1 VSINQPQVM
10 PSASPSYNAATQNK
24 VQLNPDMAASMP
36 SVYAAAMS
44 SNMNNQQVQ
53 MMNQIHGTIS
63 TYKALSALPIEEAKK
78 NYKVL
83 GSEAQAM
90 IKSMYGNAPFTNTD
104 NMVMKVA
111 KFLGSAALSTVKT
124 PIVALYRAA
133 GTENQII
140 NAPYLFARELTQGE
154 SPFHLSTYS
163 KAWDGRA
170 IYDQGTLANLKKT
183 YGDAASFVAQGLI
196 KGMKP
201 GEIVDAYGKVDS
213 GIYTALADMY
223 SNNKKFNDM
232 MNEFRGAQVSPG
244 RDIARV
250 MYHVPTTDSHF
261 YTTEKWKIRTGT
273 IDAFYE
279 LAHDPLT
286 YFGGEIFKGL
296 GAAGKGVEAMNKGTR
311 AAEALINPATR
322 AKVAE
327 DLYKPGTT
335 TFNNAEYRFGPLIK
349 EYAAAD
355 AAKNTDAKAA
365 VMRKIKTDA
374 PEIDDRNFLKLAS
387 EAKAFDA
394 NGWKEWVKTME
405 GVQEMH
411 MGMVD
416 GPTALRMGIPIAKLQ
431 RNLAGGFN
439 RVTSEFFNG
448 GLVNE
453 EIDAIGG
460 GEKVFN
466 ALKGIGKAT
475 DPLTGKPGTVISPL
489 LDDLTAQMNIR
500 RRIAR
505 QVQTYPGRV
514 KFGVTDDLAEETV
527 PVVKQYLRLAGIP
540 RYAADKTAEAYKFAN
555 PVDRTL
561 FLRGM
566 FDHMMTKMGVDEN
579 IKRAVLEAKFG
590 DSTTFLNSRDLRI
603 DPAHLDYWIPTD
615 TLVHSPIE
623 GNDALYS
630 ITANGPIHSFQGKPF
645 ITGLDFSGKE
655 LFPYGFNF
663 SKEGTPAHTLN
674 WLIGRSNHSAWLRK
688 VTSMW
693 ATGSVV
699 PRIGGRGSIEQ
710 GIFHYLTAPW
720 ENLTGWFKGQR
731 LNELGIGISGDMS
744 HVPYGARL
752 RMKIFGKSLKDW
764 IPTKSVYQQI
774 DGQDMK
780 IIQGRLDKGLVS
792 GQEVWTAAQPHDI
805 IHAVANKISKYA
817 GGDAELAQIFE
828 VFLKHPSAS
837 AAAEVNSVLARSAA
851 HQGYLGGEL
860 DQKLVSDEGLVRLA
874 KENNYVF
881 TGDWGDVDPKEAAA
895 GINGIPLAHSHYR
908 VWAPMFQNFNV
919 LDGFHFGENF
929 IRHNALRTGKDFAM
943 ARDAIL
949 RHFGVDPITR
959 EIVDEAKLDK
969 YLNFSMQT
977 GRDLEEKGWNKVTS
991 AIHRIQIGLQDMR
1004 TTFHGD
1010 PIKFNDRL
1018 YDAIRYAATDLKG
1031 KPIEWLAPKVK
1042 DVTLS
1047 TPVYSDSF
1055 AIRKALDMIQYD
1067 NFEELTRLH
1076 HPTGVFKSDIAMA
1089 EKGFLDVARS
1099 SDEWIPYLQK
1109 TMQNFGEGG
1118 VQGKALHY
1126 MDTQINWLFNQPAF
1140 AITKVNLYKKYLP
1153 MQQELLRNLIKG
1165 GMDKTLARNLAERHF
1180 VELSEK
1186 NAAQIVTKF
1195 VDNSVKQSV
1204 LSNTMRTAGRF
1215 YRAQEQ
1221 FQRRIMRLKDY
1232 PLRSLYRMRLLHLGV
1247 DNMGFLHNNANGEP
1261 TFTIPG
1267 DNVIFHALNGGI
1279 NFALHREANVVSN
1292 PMFADFNMN
1301 LLQSSPS
1308 LGPEAGA
1315 PSFSGPLASVSVLT
1329 LKSIFNHLPWG
1340 IGKEAATGIDKYLLG
1355 RGNLTPSKI
1364 LPVAVQRALDAMP
1377 KDLQDNQLASAGA
1390 MAILYNAAHGFG
1402 AVTPLSTHSM
1412 TGPEYVTASRKYIDN
1427 IKITANN
1434 VLFMRAML
1442 GMFSPISPTMQERDA
1457 GVSNYLKDVGITGFS
1472 PAFNDIL
1479 QGVMRNDKGISDP
1492 YEIAL
1497 GIFTRDYPGRAIYGV
1512 SKNVKETRL
1521 LQSYT
1526 KDMVG
1531 WTATNQ
1537 KWVGPD
1543 AAPGTRAAAF
1553 IFAPHIGAYDPNTY
1567 LYLESQG
1574 LIKQKP
1580 LQTYLNDIM
1589 TAQDYA
1595 AYENAKYR
1603 EQQAMITPGV
1613 NRNKAIK
1620 DAQAEQQAILAGN
1633 PELSIVMGD
1642 AKQQL
1647 SRYQDVFN
1655 SLGSILGDKSF
1666 PMTDGERKKMTS
1678 AWTLVNSALTAMT
1691 ANNSAN
1697 GFINSASTK
1706 AASKEAV
1713 LNGVAEIG
1721 GAASPGE
1728 IPRDPQIA
1736 EALKSVFEPL
1746 LNNLSRTTVKVGL
1759 TR

>member
-1 VSINQPQVM
+1 MSINQPQVM

-36 SVYAAAMS
+36 SLYAAALA
-44 SNMNNQQVQ
+44 SNMNDPQIQ

-78 NYKVL
+78 NYKAL
-83 GSEAQAM
+83 GGEAQAM

-104 NMVMKVA
+104 NMVMKVTKWA
-111 KFLGSAALSTVKT
+111 GSTVLNTVKS

-133 GTENQII
+133 GIENQII

-154 SPFHLSTYS
+154 SVFHLSTYS

-170 IYDQGTLANLKKT
+170 VYDQGTLGHLKQT

-213 GIYTALADMY
+213 GLYTALADMY
-223 SNNKKFNDM
+223 SNNDKFKKM
-232 MNEFRGAQVSPG
+232 MDEFRGAQVSPG
-244 RDIARV
+244 RDISRV
-250 MYHVPTTDSHF
+250 MYHVPNTDSHF
-261 YTTEKWKIRTGT
+261 YSTDRWKKSSGS
-273 IDAFYE
+273 IDLFYE
-279 LAHDPLT
+279 LTHDPLT
-286 YFGGEIFKGL
+286 YLGGGLFKG
-296 GAAGKGVEAMNKGTR
+296 AKS
-311 AAEALINPATR
+311 AAEATSKGAVLAEKLLTDPVVR
-322 AKVAE
+322 ARNAE
-327 DLYKPGTT
+327 EMFAPGTKVHT
-335 TFNNAEYRFGPLIK
+335 DWETRFGPLIK
-349 EYAAAD
+349 DYAAAN
-355 AAKNTDAKAA
+355 AAKDADAKAA

-374 PEIDDRNFLKLAS
+374 PEIDDRSFLQLAS
-387 EAKAFDA
+387 QAKAFDA
-394 NGWKEWVKTME
+394 NGAKEFVKTLQ
-405 GVQEMH
+405 GAQEMH

-416 GPTALRMGIPIAKLQ
+416 GPTALRMGIPIAKRQ
-431 RNLAGGFN
+431 RNMAAGFN
-439 RVTSEFFNG
+439 RITSDFFNG
-448 GLVNE
+448 GITTP

-460 GEKVFN
+460 GEKVLDAFV
-466 ALKGIGKAT
+466 GIGKAT
-475 DPLTGKPGTVISPL
+475 DPLTGLPGTAKSAL

-500 RRIAR
+500 RRLAR
-505 QVQTYPGRV
+505 QVQTYPDRV
-514 KFGVTDDLAEETV
+514 KFGVMDDASAEATV
-527 PVVKQYLRLAGIP
+527 PVIKQYLRLAGIP

-579 IKRAVLEAKFG
+579 IKRSVLEAKFG
-590 DSTTFLNSRDLRI
+590 DSTTFVNSRDLRI
-603 DPAHLDYWIPTD
+603 DPAHLEHWIPTD
-615 TLVHSPIE
+615 TLTHAPVE

-630 ITANGPIHSFQGKPF
+630 ITANGPIHAFQGKPF
-645 ITGLDFSGKE
+645 ISGLDFNSSE

-663 SKEGTPAHTLN
+663 SEKGTPAHTLN
-674 WLIGRSNHSAWLRK
+674 WLIGKTNHSAWVRK
-688 VTSMW
+688 VTNLW
-693 ATGSVV
+693 ATGSVA
-699 PRIGGRGSIEQ
+699 PRIGMRGSIEQ

-720 ENLTGWFKGQR
+720 KDIAGWAKGQK
-731 LNELGIGISGDMS
+731 LNQLGIGISGDMS
-744 HVPYGARL
+744 HVPYAARL
-752 RMKIFGKSLKDW
+752 RMKIFGKSLKNW
-764 IPTKSVYQQI
+764 IPTKSVYEQI

-780 IIQGRLDKGLVS
+780 IIQGRLDKGIIN
-792 GQEVWTAAQPHDI
+792 GQEIWTAAQPHDI
-805 IHAVANKISKYA
+805 VHAVANKISKYA
-817 GGDAELAQIFE
+817 GGDAETAKIFE

-851 HQGYLGGEL
+851 HQGIAGGEL
-860 DQKLVSDEGLVRLA
+860 EQKLITNDGLARLM
-874 KENNYVF
+874 KENNYKF
-881 TGDWGDVDPKEAAA
+881 TGDWQYVNPKEAAA
-895 GINGIPLAHSHYR
+895 AVNGVPLAHSHYR
-908 VWAPMFQNFNV
+908 AWAPMFQRFNQ

-929 IRHNALRTGKDFAM
+929 IRHNGLRTGKDFAM

-949 RHFGVDPITR
+949 KHFGVDPLTHA
-959 EIVDEAKLDK
+959 IVDEAKLDK
-969 YLNFSMQT
+969 YLNFSMQA
-977 GRDLEEKGWNKVTS
+977 GRDIQEKSWSKVTS
-991 AIHRIQIGLQDMR
+991 AIHRIQVGLQDMK
-1004 TTFHGD
+1004 TVFHGD

-1031 KPIEWLAPKVK
+1031 KPIEGLLPKVA
-1042 DVTLS
+1042 DASLS
-1047 TPVYSDSF
+1047 TPTHSEGL

-1076 HPTGVFKSDIAMA
+1076 GPTEAFKSDIAMA
-1089 EKGFLDVARS
+1089 EKGFLDVART

-1118 VQGKALHY
+1118 VQGKVLHY
-1126 MDTQINWLFNQPAF
+1126 MDTQMNWFFNQPAF
-1140 AITKVNLYKKYLP
+1140 AITKVNLYKKYMPL
-1153 MQQELLRNLIKG
+1153 QKELVQNLIKG
-1165 GMDKTLARNLAERHF
+1165 GMDKALAFEVAERHF

-1195 VDNSVKQSV
+1195 IDNSVKQSV
-1204 LSNTMRTAGRF
+1204 LSNTLRTSGRF

-1232 PLRSLYRMRLLHLGV
+1232 PLRALYRMRLLHLGV

-1292 PMFADFNMN
+1292 PMYADFNMN

-1315 PSFSGPLASVSVLT
+1315 PSFSGPLASTSVLI

-1340 IGKEAATGIDKYLLG
+1340 IGKEAATGVDKYLLG
-1355 RGNLTPSKI
+1355 RGNLTPSKM

-1402 AVTPLSTHSM
+1402 NITPESVHGMS
-1412 TGPEYVTASRKYIDN
+1412 GPDYVTASRKYIDN
-1427 IKITANN
+1427 IKVTANN
-1434 VLFMRAML
+1434 VLFLRSML
-1442 GMFSPISPTMQERDA
+1442 GMISPISPTMQEHDT
-1457 GVSNYLKDVGITGFS
+1457 GISNYLKDVGITGFS
-1472 PAFNDIL
+1472 PAFNDVL

-1497 GIFTRDYPGRAIYGV
+1497 GIFTRDYPGRAIYDV

-1531 WTATNQ
+1531 WAATNQ

-1553 IFAPHIGAYDPNTY
+1553 IFAPHIGTYDPNTY

-1580 LQTYLNDIM
+1580 LQTYLNDVL

-1603 EQQAMITPGV
+1603 EQQAIVTPGID
-1613 NRNKAIK
+1613 RAGAIK

-1642 AKQQL
+1642 AKQQI
-1647 SRYQDVFN
+1647 SKYQDVFN
-1655 SLGSILGDKSF
+1655 SLGSILSDKTF

-1691 ANNSAN
+1691 ANTTAN
-1697 GFINSASTK
+1697 GFLNASSVKATTK
-1706 AASKEAV
+1706 ENI
-1713 LNGVAEIG
+1713 LNAVAEIG
-1721 GAASPGE
+1721 GAAKPGE
-1728 IPRDPQIA
+1728 APRDPQIA